1 MIDGKADARETGAKG
16 QEAGQY
22 LVGRL
27 CGAESIT
34 AAAGQTKAE
43 VSRLMEAVV
52 ERSNLW
58 SAYQKVVRNGG
69 APGVDGLTV
78 GSLKDWLKTHWP
90 SVKAAL
96 LAGQYLPS
104 AVRAVDLPKPSGGVR
119 TLGIPTVLDRLI
131 QQALLQVLQPI
142 VDPTFSASSYGFRPG
157 RSAHQALQAAK
168 HFVQE
173 GRAWVV
179 DMDLEKFFDRVNH
192 DILMSRVARHV
203 EDARVLKLIRR
214 YLEAGLMRDGVT
226 RARDQGTPQGGP
238 LSPLL
243 SNILLTDWDRELE
256 KRGHAFCR
264 YADDCNIYVRS
275 KAAGQRVMDAMKAFL
290 EDHLKLQINAAK
302 SACAR
307 PWKRTFL
314 GYTLTNVNSRIRLRV
329 TPQSVF
335 RLTGRVRELLR
346 QGRGRSLAHTIE
358 TLNPVLRGWVGYFQL
373 SESKTVWKELDGWL
387 RRRLRCLLWRQAKT
401 RQRRTVTLRKRG
413 LAEARAWQSGH
424 NGQGPWWNSGASH
437 MNQAFPKAYFDRLN
451 LVSLLDS
458 SRHLQCRS

>member
-1 MIDGKADARETGAKG
+1 MIDDEAEARGTGAKG
-16 QEAGQY
+16 QEAGRY
-22 LVGRL
+22 PVGRPR
-27 CGAESIT
+27 GAESIT

-43 VSRLMEAVV
+43 VPRLMEAVV

-78 GSLKDWLKTHWP
+78 GSFKDWLKMHWP
-90 SVKAAL
+90 RVRAAL
-96 LAGQYLPS
+96 LDGSYQPS
-104 AVRAVDLPKPSGGVR
+104 AVRAVDIPKPSGGVR
-119 TLGIPTVLDRLI
+119 TLGIPTVLDRLV

-142 VDPTFSASSYGFRPG
+142 VEPTFSASSYGFRPG
-157 RSAHQALQAAK
+157 RSAHQAVRAAR
-168 HFVQE
+168 HYVQS
-173 GRAWVV
+173 GRTWVV

-203 EDARVLKLIRR
+203 DDERVLKLIRR
-214 YLEAGLMRDGVT
+214 YLEAGLMRDGVE
-226 RARDQGTPQGGP
+226 AVRDRGTPQGGP

-243 SNILLTDWDRELE
+243 SNMLLTDWDRELE

-275 KAAGQRVMDAMKAFL
+275 EAAGQRVMTAMRAFL
-290 EDHLKLQINAAK
+290 EERLKLQVNVAK

-314 GYTLTNVNSRIRLRV
+314 GYTLTNARGRIRLKV
-329 TPQSVF
+329 APQSVA
-335 RLTGRVRELLR
+335 RLTDRVRELLR
-346 QGRGRSLAHTIE
+346 QGRGRRLRRTIE
-358 TLNPVLRGWVGYFQL
+358 ALNPVLRGWVGYFHL
-373 SESKTVWKELDGWL
+373 SESKKVWEELDGWL

-401 RQRRTVTLRKRG
+401 CQRRSAMLRKRG
-413 LAEARAWQSGH
+413 LAEARAWHSGH

-437 MNQAFPKAYFDRLN
+437 MNHAFPKAFFDWLQ
-451 LVSLLDS
+451 LVSMIDA
-458 SRHLQCRS
+458 SRHLQCHS

>member
-1 MIDGKADARETGAKG
+1 MIDDEADIRETGAKG

-22 LVGRL
+22 PVGRP
-27 CGAESIT
+27 CGAESVT

-43 VSRLMEAVV
+43 VSRLMEAVT

-78 GSLKDWLKTHWP
+78 GSFKGWLKMHWP
-90 SVKAAL
+90 TVKAAL

-104 AVRAVDLPKPSGGVR
+104 AVRAVDIPKPSGGVR

-142 VDPTFSASSYGFRPG
+142 VEPTFSASSYGFRPG
-157 RSAHQALQAAK
+157 RSAHQALRAAK
-168 HFVQE
+168 HYVQE

-203 EDARVLKLIRR
+203 DDERVLKLIRR
-214 YLEAGLMRDGVT
+214 YLEAGLMRGGVEA
-226 RARDQGTPQGGP
+226 ARSRGTPQGGP

-243 SNILLTDWDRELE
+243 SNILLTDWDGELE

-275 KAAGQRVMDAMKAFL
+275 EAAGSRVMAAMKRFL
-290 EDHLKLQINAAK
+290 ETRLKLQVNATK

-307 PWKRTFL
+307 PWKRKFL
-314 GYTLTNVNSRIRLRV
+314 GYTLTNAGGRIRLKV
-329 TPQSVF
+329 APQSVA

-346 QGRGRSLAHTIE
+346 QGRGRSLTHAIE
-358 TLNPVLRGWVGYFQL
+358 TLNPVLRGWIGYFQL
-373 SESKTVWKELDGWL
+373 SESKVVWKNLDGWL
-387 RRRLRCLLWRQAKT
+387 RRRLRCQIWRQAKT
-401 RQRRTVTLRKRG
+401 RQRRTTLLRKRG
-413 LAEARAWQSGH
+413 LAEARAWHSGH

-437 MNQAFPKAYFDRLN
+437 MNHAFPKTFFDRYG
-451 LVSLLDS
+451 LVSMADTCRYLQ
-458 SRHLQCRS
+458 RHL

>member
-1 MIDGKADARETGAKG
+1 MIDAKAEARETGTKG
-16 QEAGQY
+16 REAGQY
-22 LVGRL
+22 PVGRPW
-27 CGAESIT
+27 GAESVT

-43 VSRLMEAVV
+43 VSRLMEAVT
-52 ERSNLW
+52 ERSNVW

-69 APGVDGLTV
+69 APGVDGLPV
-78 GSLKDWLKTHWP
+78 GSFKDWLKVHWP
-90 SVKAAL
+90 CVRTAL
-96 LAGQYLPS
+96 LEGRYLPS
-104 AVRAVDLPKPSGGVR
+104 AVRAVDIPKPSGGVR

-142 VDPTFSASSYGFRPG
+142 VEPTFSASSYGFRPG
-157 RSAHQALQAAK
+157 RSAHQALRAAK
-168 HFVQE
+168 RYVQD
-173 GRAWVV
+173 GRTWVV

-203 EDARVLKLIRR
+203 DDARVLKLIRR
-214 YLEAGLMRDGVT
+214 YLEAGLMRDGMATT
-226 RARDQGTPQGGP
+226 RDRGTPQGGP

-275 KAAGQRVMDAMKAFL
+275 EAAGQRVLTAMTAFL
-290 EDHLKLQINAAK
+290 EMRLKLQVNAAK

-307 PWKRTFL
+307 AWKRTFL
-314 GYTLTNVNSRIRLRV
+314 GYTLTRASGRIRLKV
-329 TPQSVF
+329 TPQSVA

-346 QGRGRSLAHTIE
+346 QGRGRSLTRTIA

-373 SESKTVWKELDGWL
+373 SESQTVWKDLDGWL

-401 RQRRTVTLRKRG
+401 RQRRTAMLRQRG
-413 LAEARAWQSGH
+413 LPEARAWHSGH

-437 MNQAFPKAYFDRLN
+437 MNHAYPKAFFDRLG
-451 LVSLLDS
+451 LVAMMAT
-458 SRHLQCRS
+458 SRYLQRHS

>member
-1 MIDGKADARETGAKG
+1 
-16 QEAGQY
+16 
-22 LVGRL
+22 
-27 CGAESIT
+27 
-34 AAAGQTKAE
+34 
-43 VSRLMEAVV
+43 MEAVI
-52 ERSNLW
+52 ERGNLW

-78 GSLKDWLKTHWP
+78 GSFKDWLKMHW
-90 SVKAAL
+90 STVKAAL

-104 AVRAVDLPKPSGGVR
+104 AVRAVDIPKPAGGVR

-142 VDPTFSASSYGFRPG
+142 VEPTFSTSSYGFRPG
-157 RSAHQALQAAK
+157 RSAHQALRAAK
-168 HFVQE
+168 HYVQE

-192 DILMSRVARHV
+192 DMLMSRVARHV
-203 EDARVLKLIRR
+203 DDERVLKLIRR
-214 YLEAGLMRDGVT
+214 YLEAGLMRGGVEE
-226 RARDQGTPQGGP
+226 ARSMGTPQGGP

-275 KAAGQRVMDAMKAFL
+275 EAAGRRVMARMKVFL
-290 EDHLKLQINAAK
+290 EDRLKLRVNETK

-307 PWKRTFL
+307 PWVRTFL
-314 GYTLTNVNSRIRLRV
+314 GYTLTYAGGRIRLKV
-329 TPQSVF
+329 APPSVA

-346 QGRGRSLAHTIE
+346 QGRGRSLTHTIE

-373 SESKTVWKELDGWL
+373 SESKAVWKELDGWL

-401 RQRRTVTLRKRG
+401 RQQRTAMLRKRG
-413 LAEARAWQSGH
+413 LVEARAWHSGH

-437 MNQAFPKAYFDRLN
+437 MNHAFPKAFFDRLR
-451 LVSLLDS
+451 LVSMVDA
-458 SRHLQCRS
+458 SRYL

>member
-1 MIDGKADARETGAKG
+1 MIDDKAEARGTGAKG

-22 LVGRL
+22 PVGRP
-27 CGAESIT
+27 CGAESVT

-43 VSRLMEAVV
+43 VSRLMEAVI

-69 APGVDGLTV
+69 APGVDGLPV
-78 GSLKDWLKTHWP
+78 GSFKGWLKMHWP
-90 SVKAAL
+90 SVRAAL
-96 LAGQYLPS
+96 LEGRYMPS
-104 AVRAVDLPKPSGGVR
+104 AVRAVDIPKPSGGVR
-119 TLGIPTVLDRLI
+119 TLGIPTVLDRLV

-142 VDPTFSASSYGFRPG
+142 VEPTFSASSYGFRPG
-157 RSAHQALQAAK
+157 RSAHQALRAAK
-168 HFVQE
+168 HYVQE

-179 DMDLEKFFDRVNH
+179 DMDLETFFDRVNH
-192 DILMSRVARHV
+192 DILMSRVARYV
-203 EDARVLKLIRR
+203 DDERVLKLIRR
-214 YLEAGLMRDGVT
+214 YLEAGLMRGGIEE
-226 RARDQGTPQGGP
+226 ARSMGTPQGGP

-275 KAAGQRVMDAMKAFL
+275 EAAGQRVMATMKVFL
-290 EDHLKLQINAAK
+290 ETRLKLQVNAAK

-307 PWKRTFL
+307 PWKRKFL
-314 GYTLTNVNSRIRLRV
+314 GYTLTHAGGRIRLKV
-329 TPQSVF
+329 ALQSVA

-346 QGRGRSLAHTIE
+346 QGRGRSLTHTIE
-358 TLNPVLRGWVGYFQL
+358 TLNPVLRGWIGYFQL
-373 SESKTVWKELDGWL
+373 SESKGVWKNLDGWL

-401 RQRRTVTLRKRG
+401 RQRRTAMLRKRG
-413 LAEARAWQSGH
+413 LAEARAWHSGH

-437 MNQAFPKAYFDRLN
+437 MNQAFPKAFFDRYR
-451 LVSLLDS
+451 LVSMTDS
-458 SRHLQCRS
+458 CRYLQRHS

>member
-1 MIDGKADARETGAKG
+1 MIDVKADAREAGAKG
-16 QEAGQY
+16 QEAGQHP
-22 LVGRL
+22 VGRP
-27 CGAESIT
+27 CGAESVT
-34 AAAGQTKAE
+34 AAAGQTKAGE
-43 VSRLMEAVV
+43 SRLMEAVI

-58 SAYQKVVRNGG
+58 SAYHKVVRNGG
-69 APGVDGLTV
+69 AAGVDGLPV
-78 GSLKDWLKTHWP
+78 ESLKDWLKTHWP
-90 SVKAAL
+90 SVRAAL
-96 LAGQYLPS
+96 LAGRYLPS
-104 AVRAVDLPKPSGGVR
+104 AVRAVDIPKPSGGVR

-142 VDPTFSASSYGFRPG
+142 VEPTFSASSYGFRPG
-157 RSAHQALQAAK
+157 RSAHQVLRAAK
-168 HFVQE
+168 HYVQE

-203 EDARVLKLIRR
+203 DDERVLKLIRR
-214 YLEAGLMRDGVT
+214 YLEAGLMRDGVAT
-226 RARDQGTPQGGP
+226 ARNKGTPQGGP

-275 KAAGQRVMDAMKAFL
+275 EAAGQRVMARMQAFL
-290 EDHLKLQINAAK
+290 EGRLKLQVNAAK

-314 GYTLTNVNSRIRLRV
+314 GYTLTNAGGRV
-329 TPQSVF
+329 RFKVAPHSVA

-346 QGRGRSLAHTIE
+346 QGRGRSLTRSIE
-358 TLNPVLRGWVGYFQL
+358 TLNPVLRGWIGYFQL
-373 SESKTVWKELDGWL
+373 SESKAVWKDLDGWL

-401 RQRRTVTLRKRG
+401 RQRRTAMLRKRG
-413 LAEARAWQSGH
+413 LAEARAWHSGH

-437 MNQAFPKAYFDRLN
+437 MNHAFPKAFFDRLG
-451 LVSLLDS
+451 LVSMVDT
-458 SRHLQCRS
+458 SRCLQCRS

>member
-1 MIDGKADARETGAKG
+1 MIDDDAEAREAGTKG
-16 QEAGQY
+16 REAGQY
-22 LVGRL
+22 PVGRP
-27 CGAESIT
+27 CGAESVT

-52 ERSNLW
+52 ERSNVW
-58 SAYQKVVRNGG
+58 SAYQRVVRNDG

-78 GSLKDWLKTHWP
+78 GSFKDWLKMHWP
-90 SVKAAL
+90 CVRAAL
-96 LAGQYLPS
+96 LNGSYQPS
-104 AVRAVDLPKPSGGVR
+104 AVRAVDIPKPSGGVR

-142 VDPTFSASSYGFRPG
+142 VEPTFSASSYGFRPG
-157 RSAHQALQAAK
+157 RSAHQAVRAAK
-168 HFVQE
+168 HYVQS
-173 GRAWVV
+173 GRTWVV

-203 EDARVLKLIRR
+203 DDARVLKLIRR
-214 YLEAGLMRDGVT
+214 YLEAGLMRDGVET
-226 RARDQGTPQGGP
+226 VRERGTPQGGP

-243 SNILLTDWDRELE
+243 SNILLDDWDRELE

-275 KAAGQRVMDAMKAFL
+275 EAAGQRVMAAMKGFL
-290 EDHLKLQINAAK
+290 EERLKLQVNATK

-307 PWKRTFL
+307 PWERTFL
-314 GYTLTNVNSRIRLRV
+314 GYTLTRAGGRLRLKA
-329 TPQSVF
+329 TPQSVA

-346 QGRGRSLAHTIE
+346 QGRGRSLTRTIE
-358 TLNPVLRGWVGYFQL
+358 TLNPVLRGWIGYFQL

-387 RRRLRCLLWRQAKT
+387 RRRLRCLLWRQAKM
-401 RQRRTVTLRKRG
+401 RQRRTAMLRQRG
-413 LAEARAWQSGH
+413 LPEARAWHSGH

-437 MNQAFPKAYFDRLN
+437 MNHAYPKAFFDRLG
-451 LVSLLDS
+451 LVSMLDT
-458 SRHLQCRS
+458 SRRLQCHS